1 MNSINKI
8 GVMALT
14 KIFAKK
20 PFVSNEKTYVSELIF
35 CKQEITSDILNQE
48 DCDKSYKIWSIEL
61 GIIDVPRKANQNIYQ
76 ATLRVLKKLQ
86 KDTVPSHLIIIRRVE
101 LDNRIIKI
109 HTIYRLTEEQE
120 LTMYFQ
126 DLMPSIDKREKGL
139 RIKAEKEREQYV
151 AWCKEFE
158 ESMKD

>member
-48 DCDKSYKIWSIEL
+48 DCNKSYKIWSIEL

-120 LTMYFQ
+120 LTMYYE
-126 DLMPSIDKREKGL
+126 DLMPSIDKRDKAL
-139 RIKAEKEREQYV
+139 KLKAETEHEQYL